1 MAPLEP
7 EPQTTQVPDLIV
19 SRKDETVLAKQQSKK
34 PIRFVAS
41 SRGNGDSI
49 KIYHKGRPFLKF
61 RTSKDRFKSPESC
74 AEQLSREFSFFRA
87 KSKVEVKSLRVPT
100 TTELPFEHDILL
112 FSTENPLP
120 SLKFGY
126 SFNR

>member
-1 MAPLEP
+1 MAPLEL
-7 EPQTTQVPDLIV
+7 EQKTTQVPDLIV
-19 SRKDETVLAKQQSKK
+19 GQKDKTVLAEKQNKK

-61 RTSKDRFKSPESC
+61 RTPKDRFISRENC
-74 AEQLSREFSFFRA
+74 AEQLLKAFSFFRA

-112 FSTENPLP
+112 FSTENPQP

>member
-1 MAPLEP
+1 MPPLEP
-7 EPQTTQVPDLIV
+7 EHKTTQVPDLIV
-19 SRKDETVLAKQQSKK
+19 SRKDDSVFAKQQNKK

-61 RTSKDRFKSPESC
+61 RTSKDRFYNWEYT
-74 AEQLSREFSFFRA
+74 AEQLLRELPFFRA
-87 KSKVEVKSLRVPT
+87 KSKVEVKSLMVAT
-100 TTELPFEHDILL
+100 TTELPFEHDIIL

-126 SFNR
+126 SFNK